1 MSFKYFSYLIGLVYW
16 YLIVLPGCSRS
27 SGVGWLDMM
36 TKQVFYLTNE
46 IWLFFHR
53 INENFPKSLLF
64 GLCLLSRRHFLFLAS
79 KAIFV
84 LSLLLLLLL
93 DRNWWRHIRWVP
105 PVSTC
110 KLTRS
115 RCRGPLT
122 LRRSAKQKI
131 EKLKKKSFWFLKF
144 TFPCICM
151 IVNDFVLNIKFAF

>member
-1 MSFKYFSYLIGLVYW
+1 MSFKYFSYLNGLVYW

-84 LSLLLLLLL
+84 FSLLLLL
-93 DRNWWRHIRWVP
+93 DRNWRRHIRWVP
-105 PVSTC
+105 HVSTC

-131 EKLKKKSFWFLKF
+131 EKLKKNRFGSLSLHFLA
-144 TFPCICM
+144 
-151 IVNDFVLNIKFAF
+151 FAC